1 MIYTHTI
8 MKKLSILLTFALVLL
23 VAACS
28 PSSKFTVEGKVSGAA
43 DKMIYL
49 EASKLQGLVVLDS
62 MKLNTK
68 GLFTFESK
76 QPESPEFYR
85 LRIDNKVINFSIDS
99 TEVLEFQAD
108 YDAFMTKY
116 EVKGSENAQRI
127 KEITLKQYELQNQ
140 VDLLLGKTRKG
151 EISNKGLQES
161 LKDLFTAYKE
171 EIKSNY
177 IFVAPNT
184 TAAYY
189 ALFPKINGYM
199 LFDPLNSREDLRCF
213 AAVATS
219 LNENYPHADR
229 SKNLYNIV
237 IKGMKNTRQPKEQS
251 MTLPDE
257 KINVTGLIDI
267 ELRDIQGKI
276 RKLTD
281 LKGKVVLLDFTV
293 YQSPV
298 SAAHIFTL
306 RDLYK
311 KYKNEGLEIYQVSL
325 DADEHFWKTAVDNL
339 PWICVRDGHGIYSN
353 YASIYNVKEVPSFFL
368 INRENELVIRG
379 EQVKDIEKSVKTLL

>member
-1 MIYTHTI
+1 
-8 MKKLSILLTFALVLL
+8 MKKLSILLTFAIVLL

-62 MKLNTK
+62 MRLNTK

-368 INRENELVIRG
+368 INRDNELVIRG
-379 EQVKDIEKSVKTLL
+379 EQVTDIEKSVKKLL

>member
-1 MIYTHTI
+1 

>member
-1 MIYTHTI
+1 
-8 MKKLSILLTFALVLL
+8 MKKLSILLTFAIVLL

-62 MKLNTK
+62 MRLNTK